1 MKALKI
7 AGRVLSIFITVVML
21 FLLICN
27 VYNIA
32 VRYITGEQLPRLF
45 GYSTA
50 VVVSGSM
57 SGSIEV
63 NDMVLNRSM
72 KSYGIGDIIT
82 YKHGDIYITH
92 RVVDITDKGYITQGD
107 ANNTEDTEAVKAE
120 DIVGKVVLVIPK
132 IGAVI
137 GFIRTPL
144 GMMLLLFICVAMI
157 ELPVIFERRTKKRSG
172 SSEN

>member
-1 MKALKI
+1 
-7 AGRVLSIFITVVML
+7 
-21 FLLICN
+21 
-27 VYNIA
+27 
-32 VRYITGEQLPRLF
+32 
-45 GYSTA
+45 
-50 VVVSGSM
+50 
-57 SGSIEV
+57 
-63 NDMVLNRSM
+63 MVLNRSM